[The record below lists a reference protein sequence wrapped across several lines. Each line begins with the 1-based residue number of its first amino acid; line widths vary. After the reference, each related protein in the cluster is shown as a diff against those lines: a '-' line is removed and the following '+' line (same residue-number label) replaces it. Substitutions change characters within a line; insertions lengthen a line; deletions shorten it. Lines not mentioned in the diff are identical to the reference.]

1 MSESHG
7 ERPSGGGKGKPL
19 DKEERIARLEKEIE
33 RLRASIEAMCRAL
46 DDGKT
51 EGDE

>member
-19 DKEERIARLEKEIE
+19 DKEERIARL
-33 RLRASIEAMCRAL
+33 
-46 DDGKT
+46 DGKT